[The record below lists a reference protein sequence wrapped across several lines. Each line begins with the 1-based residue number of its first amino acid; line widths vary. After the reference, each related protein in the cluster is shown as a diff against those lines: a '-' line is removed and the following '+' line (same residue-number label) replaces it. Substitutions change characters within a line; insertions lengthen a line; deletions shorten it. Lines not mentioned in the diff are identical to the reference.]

1 MKLKKSTLSVL
12 KALDKMEHDWTKA
25 QKEKRNEKLKEAM
38 SKKKRANEFVDKI
51 LSKCKQHDGPITSVK
66 DAD

>member
-1 MKLKKSTLSVL
+1 MKL
-12 KALDKMEHDWTKA
+12 EHDWTKA

-51 LSKCKQHDGPITSVK
+51 L
-66 DAD
+66 